1 VFLGLKNDIIRK
13 VPFYISDF
21 RDAFSIQCVA
31 TYFFMYFACLTPI
44 VTFGGLI
51 GDATENQVW
60 LKNELNEIPF
70 DIPITLTQM
79 AAMESLMSGVIVGV
93 GYALFSGQPLT
104 IMGSTGP
111 MLVFEALIFDF
122 CK

>member
-1 VFLGLKNDIIRK
+1 MFLGLKNDIIRK